1 MLCLSDMREVRAS
14 IIEGVT
20 LILAIGVWIICI
32 PLIVLALLFEHF
44 VLGKTSRDA

>member
-1 MLCLSDMREVRAS
+1 MKEVRAS

-32 PLIVLALLFEHF
+32 PLIVLALLFERF
-44 VLGKTSRDA
+44 VLGKTNKSSRDA

>member
-1 MLCLSDMREVRAS
+1 MKEVRAS

-32 PLIVLALLFEHF
+32 PVIILALLFEHF
-44 VLGKTSRDA
+44 VLGKTNNSSRDA